1 MWWQLVQKLFNPVF
15 LSGAVHIR
23 DLVLRQASKV
33 KLDLWGQHRMDAIN
47 TQKEG
52 LSGRV
57 FISPSFGGGSA
68 PLQLM
73 RGPAEPTQQQFK
85 PASASIN

>member
-15 LSGAVHIR
+15 LSGAVHVR

-33 KLDLWGQHRMDAIN
+33 KLDLWGQHRIDTIN

-52 LSGRV
+52 LHLSLLW
-57 FISPSFGGGSA
+57 GGVC
-68 PLQLM
+68 P
-73 RGPAEPTQQQFK
+73 PAANEGT
-85 PASASIN
+85 S

>member
-1 MWWQLVQKLFNPVF
+1 MWRQLVQKLFNPVF
-15 LSGAVHIR
+15 LSGAVHVR

-52 LSGRV
+52 LSGPV
-57 FISPSFGGGSA
+57 FTSSSFRCLP

-73 RGPAEPTQQQFK
+73 RGPAEPTQQWCK